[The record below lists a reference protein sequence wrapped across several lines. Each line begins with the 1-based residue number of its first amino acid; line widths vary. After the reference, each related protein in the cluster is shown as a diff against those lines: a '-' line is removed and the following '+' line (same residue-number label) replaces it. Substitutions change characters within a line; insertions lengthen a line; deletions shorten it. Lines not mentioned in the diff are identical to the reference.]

1 MTCQHIFIRYNDQP
15 PEEQENS
22 GNNDNRNTQEVHEKL
37 RVPSPRQ
44 PKRTS
49 MLSLTEAQRSR
60 ALLTL
65 ALFHIFII
73 AASNYL
79 VQLPFQIIG
88 LHTNW
93 GTFSF
98 PFIFLATDLTV
109 RIFGA
114 ADARKIILTA
124 MLPALALSYGISVVF
139 FEGRFQGLMGL
150 AEFNT
155 FVFRIALASFTAYVL
170 GQFLDIKVFS
180 KLRASKRW
188 WVAPSA
194 STVVGNLLDTAIFYS
209 VAFWASSDVFMATH
223 WPEIAVLDYAFK
235 LFVSIIL
242 FLPLYGA
249 LLRFLTDKILI
260 THPSTLRS

>member
-1 MTCQHIFIRYNDQP
+1 
-15 PEEQENS
+15 
-22 GNNDNRNTQEVHEKL
+22 
-37 RVPSPRQ
+37 
-44 PKRTS
+44 
-49 MLSLTEAQRSR
+49 MLALTTAQKKR
-60 ALLTL
+60 ALTTL

-79 VQLPFQIIG
+79 VQLPFQIFG

-114 ADARKIILTA
+114 TEARKIILAA
-124 MLPALALSYGISVVF
+124 MLPALGLSYLISVIF
-139 FEGRFQGLMGL
+139 SGGSFQGIAGL

-155 FVFRIALASFTAYVL
+155 FVFRIALASFTAYIL
-170 GQFLDIKVFS
+170 GQLLDIKVFS
-180 KLRASKRW
+180 KLRQNRRW

-194 STVVGNLLDTAIFYS
+194 STVAGNLLDTAIFYS
-209 VAFWASSDVFMATH
+209 VAFWASSDAFMASH
-223 WPEIAVLDYAFK
+223 WPEIAALDYAFK
-235 LFVSIIL
+235 LLVSILL

-249 LLRFLTDKILI
+249 LR
-260 THPSTLRS
+260 RCRR